1 MPLTEQVHGVLFEG
15 KSARDSVEALMARA
29 ARAEQE

>member
-1 MPLTEQVHGVLFEG
+1 VLFEG